1 MTVRPEDITLSMEKV
16 TTSARNVFKGQVKEI
31 IDQGALIK
39 LNIDVGEP
47 LVVFLTRQ
55 SFLDM
60 ELNIGKMVWTY
71 FKATAVHLF

>member
-1 MTVRPEDITLSMEKV
+1 MEKV
-16 TTSARNVFKGQVKEI
+16 STSARNVFKGPVKEI

-39 LNIDVGEP
+39 LTIDVGEP

-60 ELNIGKMVWTY
+60 ELNIGKSVWTY